1 RVEVWAKDRYAKHVR
16 DRGEL
21 PDYASELG
29 LF

>member
-1 RVEVWAKDRYAKHVR
+1 VWAKDRYAKHVR